1 VITLKEGIMTGLIVI
16 AAAVVLFFIA
26 PVSTIEW
33 VGETIKEKAR
43 VWASLFPK
51 KEEKND

>member
-1 VITLKEGIMTGLIVI
+1 MTGLIVI
-16 AAAVVLFFIA
+16 VVLIGFFFAA

-33 VGETIKEKAR
+33 CGAKIKEKAQ

-51 KEEKND
+51 KEEKKEDKS